1 MAKNSTPATEA
12 ATEETAKRGS
22 VVYINGA
29 GEESRSANKDVVI
42 LRFNFEDGVSVD
54 FDIRATSD
62 DIKLCAMAHGFNQKL
77 RDSFAGKKGE
87 EARKE
92 LETVS
97 ANLLGGFWTKP
108 SKSGDGSSTNMTIL
122 VEAIVRGL
130 QEEGQE
136 VGAERVAAIKAKLAA
151 MEDTKDLMKKP
162 AIAKHYKAIV
172 AERAVAKANEA
183 AKAEGADASLAD
195 AF

>member
-1 MAKNSTPATEA
+1 MSKKTATTTAEA
-12 ATEETAKRGS
+12 ETEVKRGS
-22 VVYINGA
+22 VVYINAA

-92 LETVS
+92 LDTVMS
-97 ANLLGGFWTKP
+97 NLLGGFWTKP

>member
-1 MAKNSTPATEA
+1 MPKKSETTTA
-12 ATEETAKRGS
+12 AAESETKRGS
-22 VVYINGA
+22 VVYINAA

-108 SKSGDGSSTNMTIL
+108 SKAGDGSSTNMTIL

-130 QEEGQE
+130 REEGQD
-136 VGAERVAAIKAKLAA
+136 VDADRMAAIKSKLAA

-172 AERAVAKANEA
+172 AERRLAEAEKA
-183 AKAEGADASLAD
+183 AKVEGADASLAGD
-195 AF
+195 F